1 MDVITD
7 LVAQSKV
14 LISANHEADFLEIS
28 LLLEK
33 FVIRMGGVVDDRY
46 KDNEFYTQVVF
57 LGNEYF
63 DYINAFKSDLGPMI
77 ENKLGITAQV
87 VEFVANYI
95 TEIKHHNCSL
105 LKIVKVN
112 HTSNYANDKLKI
124 SSVPKLSRFGT
135 ETINAI
141 HPKYHLEDI
150 YRRLYSPGYAK
161 DWEDIEIDRVNTHTE
176 WNIDADRHGT
186 KSSQYD
192 GEPSVASKMFGGKQ
206 GRQNDYSEFIRIKQK
221 TYNVL
226 AEYVYASDYD
236 RVVPIGVCRSEDIA
250 KVMDILGQ
258 YYDKLSYTMQP
269 SKSLY
274 DHRISAAVIK
284 SDAKTVLKLWLIIDY
299 ELIPVID
306 EGDRKSVHID
316 VSLRLCLNEHIAY
329 DMLGL
334 DDIARGKLT
343 LLRLLLTKRQSLITK
358 KTMADPGKCEFMGTD
373 CPLNVGLKMMR
384 IQRIQKRF
392 KNR

>member
-7 LVAQSKV
+7 LVAQSKI
-14 LISANHEADFLEIS
+14 LISANHEVDFLEIS

-57 LGNEYF
+57 LGNEYY
-63 DYINAFKSDLGPMI
+63 DYIANFKSDYGPMI

-112 HTSNYANDKLKI
+112 HTSNYNTKDRLRI

-150 YRRLYSPGYAK
+150 YRRLYSPSYAN
-161 DWEDIEIDRVNTHTE
+161 DWEAIELDRVATHTE
-176 WNIDADRHGT
+176 WNIDSAIKT
-186 KSSQYD
+186 L
-192 GEPSVASKMFGGKQ
+192 GGKQ
-206 GRQNDYSEFIRIKQK
+206 KNTRSHNNYSEFVRIKQK
-221 TYNVL
+221 AYKIL
-226 AEYVYASDYD
+226 AKYVYSTDYD
-236 RVVPIGVCRSEDIA
+236 RVVPIGICSSENIT
-250 KVMDILGQ
+250 KVIEILSQ

-274 DHRISAAVIK
+274 DHRINAAVIK
-284 SDAKTVLKLWLIIDY
+284 SDTKTVIKLWLIVDY

-306 EGDRKSVHID
+306 EGDRKSAHID

-334 DDIARGKLT
+334 DDIAKGKLT
-343 LLRLLLTKRQSLITK
+343 LLRLLLAKRQSLLTRKI
-358 KTMADPGKCEFMGTD
+358 MADPSKCEFVGVD